1 MSSQPSVS
9 QQPPAFVCELCGN
22 AWSYAL
28 ALARHKDSTACRT
41 AQARQ
46 ARNPNQPIPATNF
59 PSAPT
64 SLPEMLLQGKRNRP
78 TLRRIPAGARE
89 ACAVRLTSILT
100 DCAEKNNIESWTELI
115 LFAPRMLHAPAGR
128 KTVSLATSIKNN
140 LQGIMVATD
149 PRKPRKQRKRSTS
162 DDQIRKQVDL
172 KLQDGDVNG
181 AVRLLATEDEIGSP

>member
-1 MSSQPSVS
+1 MASQSSVS
-9 QQPPAFVCELCGN
+9 QQPPVFVCELCGKVC
-22 AWSYAL
+22 SYART
-28 ALARHKDSTACRT
+28 LARHKDSTACRT
-41 AQARQ
+41 AQAKQ
-46 ARNPNQPIPATNF
+46 ARHPNQPIPANNF
-59 PSAPT
+59 PSAPI
-64 SLPEMLLQGKRNRP
+64 SLPEMLLHGKRNRP

-162 DDQIRKQVDL
+162 DDQIR
-172 KLQDGDVNG
+172 
-181 AVRLLATEDEIGSP
+181 R